1 MSDNSSAIANARGL
15 SSPPGCDAVAN
26 AKAWYESICEMV
38 KELEAAREEAESM
51 DREEAAQQRIY
62 ESVLSVE
69 VRSGWYMPGQTPKPE
84 EYSILLTTGGPG
96 LRLIGGLD
104 EYGQPKT
111 ARLEYQDWGTPW
123 TEYNPGHHED
133 AFKPEDYDAYD
144 STLLAFASCFY
155 FGE

>member
-1 MSDNSSAIANARGL
+1 MSDNSSAEGNAR
-15 SSPPGCDAVAN
+15 S
-26 AKAWYESICEMV
+26 WYESICEMV

-51 DREEAAQQRIY
+51 DREEDAQQCIY

-104 EYGQPKT
+104 EYGQPVS

-123 TEYNPGHHED
+123 TEAKFRDLCPGRTISGVGPSYMDWD
-133 AFKPEDYDAYD
+133 APWPNCQKI
-144 STLLAFASCFY
+144 LLAFASCFY

>member
-1 MSDNSSAIANARGL
+1 MSAIE
-15 SSPPGCDAVAN
+15 N
-26 AKAWYESICEMV
+26 AKGWYESICEMV
-38 KELEAAREEAESM
+38 ATLKSVQAANGKYGGSNKEDYAR
-51 DREEAAQQRIY
+51 DRIH

-69 VRSGWYMPGQTPKPE
+69 VRSGWSAPGDKYAKPK
-84 EYSILLTTGGPG
+84 EYSILLTTGGPA
-96 LRLIGGLD
+96 LRLIGDLD
-104 EYGQPKT
+104 EYGQPET

>member
-1 MSDNSSAIANARGL
+1 MSNNNESATF
-15 SSPPGCDAVAN
+15 N
-26 AKAWYESICEMV
+26 AKAWYESIREMV
-38 KELEAAREEAESM
+38 TELEASREAADDM
-51 DREEAAQQRIY
+51 DREEAAQQRIH

-69 VRSGWYMPGQTPKPE
+69 VRSGWYSPQYPEHQKPE
-84 EYSILLTTGGPG
+84 EYSILLTTGGPA
-96 LRLIGGLD
+96 LRLIGDLD
-104 EYGQPKT
+104 EYGQPET
-111 ARLEYQDWGTPW
+111 ARLEWQDWGTPW